1 MSEIFWLYLL
11 TRLDSIRALCAILII
26 GGGIPYVV
34 FFIFYVV
41 ESSSSYGGEDGEEV
55 KPFIWL
61 WKPLAFLALFIT
73 LLPDKNDVAFILAGT
88 GIIEASRTDTAQ
100 RLAGKSVT
108 VFEKYLDELLKEEK
122 K

>member
-1 MSEIFWLYLL
+1 MNEIFWLYLL
-11 TRLDSIRALCAILII
+11 TRLDNIQALCVILLI
-26 GGGIPYVV
+26 GGGLPYAF

-41 ESSSSYGGEDGEEV
+41 ESCSSYGDTEGF

-73 LLPDKNDVAFILAGT
+73 LLPSKNDVAFILAGT
-88 GIIEASRTDTAQ
+88 GIIEVSKTETAQ
-100 RLAGKSVT
+100 RLAGKSVN